1 MALSR
6 LKDAS
11 LQWHI
16 LHLWSAMQTLS
27 MRSWHLWIKW
37 TFPSQTWPKNLSL
50 RMSFY
55 RICIRMTAQASG
67 SSQYPPD
74 NLLSIFV
81 TLQLKLQVL
90 WNLLLYG
97 SWLIRSK
104 VWLLKLPWVFHLV
117 VAKQPLNTITAC
129 YYKTL
134 RVWIWRKLIILVIFW
149 YVWS

>member
-6 LKDAS
+6 LKDAA
-11 LQWHI
+11 LQWLI

-37 TFPSQTWPKNLSL
+37 IFPSQTWRKNLSL